1 MAQAFRRVPWVE
13 VAMSSRPGEYQR
25 GFTPKSASHERL
37 LDSGV
42 QIQAGTAK
50 KSYAFCGK
58 ILALAPFL
66 SAIHER
72 DQCHSDIN
80 WYVRMDL

>member
-13 VAMSSRPGEYQR
+13 WQCQAALAIPK
-25 GFTPKSASHERL
+25 GFTPKKR
-37 LDSGV
+37 V
-42 QIQAGTAK
+42 PRTIAGQRSSNSSRHGEK
-50 KSYAFCGK
+50 VLRFLWK

>member
-13 VAMSSRPGEYQR
+13 VAMSSRPGDTK
-25 GFTPKSASHERL
+25 GASPPKARPTN
-37 LDSGV
+37 DCW
-42 QIQAGTAK
+42 TAEFK
-50 KSYAFCGK
+50 FKPAREKVLRFLWK